1 MFRSLGGRITLLDV
15 GCGTAIFPSYLD
27 GVLSPEVHIR
37 ADLLDIS
44 ATSLRRAAEIVASLE
59 HFGLGESFQ
68 AAIENLPVLGRYDVI
83 WAIHSFTTVDADRM
97 PATYARL
104 MASLE
109 PGGYLYVYQLTAS
122 SAYQRLH
129 ALYRRQRGGRRYMEF
144 EDSVAI
150 LDEAGIDL
158 EVHELAFDHVVPDEP
173 VALAGYLQK
182 VSLDDAV
189 PIELFEPALAEY
201 RDGGIVRFPQTVN
214 LIAARRPGR

>member
-1 MFRSLGGRITLLDV
+1 MGGRITLLDV

-27 GVLSPEVHIR
+27 QELTPEVHIR

-44 ATSLRRAAEIVASLE
+44 AASLRRASEIVASLE
-59 HFGLGESFQ
+59 HFSLGESIQ
-68 AAIENLPVLGRYDVI
+68 AAIEDLPVLGRYDVI

-97 PATYARL
+97 PDTYARL
-104 MASLE
+104 MAALE
-109 PGGYLYVYQLTAS
+109 PGGYLYVYQLTAT

-129 ALYRRQRGGRRYMEF
+129 ALYRRHRGGRRYMEF
-144 EDSVAI
+144 EDSLAI
-150 LDEAGIDL
+150 LSEAGIDL

-201 RDGGIVRFPQTVN
+201 RGDGFVRFPQTVN
-214 LIAARRPGR
+214 LIAARRSDEP